1 MSWSQVEMARAGGID
16 LGGTKIEA
24 TLFDENWQ
32 AIVSKRKA
40 TPTGSYDALL
50 SSLAEAISWLEDEAG
65 TESLPVGI
73 GVPGFQSRSTGI
85 ALTANLPASGH
96 SFSADLIERAGRPL
110 TFENDCNCFA
120 LSEAVLGAG
129 QKYRS
134 VFGLILGTGI
144 GGGIVLNGGLIHDKN
159 GASGEYGHLGVSY
172 SVLKECGL
180 DALPCGCG
188 RVGCYETYLA
198 GPGLSRIAKHVVG
211 QAVAADEVAQGAT
224 AGDAAMQKVMALWA
238 RIAGDFIC
246 TLQCTIDPECIV
258 LGGGLSKIPDLPCIM
273 QNAAKDLLLP
283 QTELPAI
290 VLAQNGDSS
299 GTRGAALAA
308 RNSFTVLETTQ

>member
-1 MSWSQVEMARAGGID
+1 MARAGGID

-32 AIVSKRKA
+32 SVVSKRET
-40 TPTGSYDALL
+40 TPTDSYEALL
-50 SSLAEAISWLEDEAG
+50 ERLAEAISWLESQAG
-65 TESLPVGI
+65 DGWLPIGV

-96 SFSADLIERAGRPL
+96 SFSADLIARTGRPL
-110 TFENDCNCFA
+110 SFENDCNCFA

-129 QKYRS
+129 QRYRS

-144 GGGIVLNGGLIHDKN
+144 GGGIVLDGGLIRDKN
-159 GASGEYGHLGVSY
+159 GASGEYGHLGISY

-180 DALPCGCG
+180 EALPCGCG

-198 GPGLSRIAKHVVG
+198 GPGLSRLAKHVVG
-211 QAVAADEVAQGAT
+211 QSVAAREVAQRAA
-224 AGDAAMQKVMALWA
+224 AGDTAMQEVMALWA
-238 RIAGDFIC
+238 RIAGDLIC

-258 LGGGLSKIPDLPCIM
+258 LGGGLSKIPELPRIM
-273 QNAAKDLLLP
+273 QDAALDLLLP

-308 RNSFTVLETTQ
+308 YNSFTVLETTQ